1 MAGHHLSC
9 NTTTFKC
16 GKWCLPTCYN
26 NKICKWCKIIWCGCN
41 KTQYHYHIM
50 SLMPSCNNKAL
61 IFLLVRQHF
70 SARSI
75 FSLRSRSQVL
85 INIPPQFDEGQ
96 EKVILS
102 CCLSSH
108 VVTCYDA
115 KSGGL
120 RIEIDRRLLP
130 SIWCKWAFT
139 FVRPSLNPEN
149 VCQEQASQNRK
160 GTVYDQRTLLDL
172 SLTQNWFFTNILTNS
187 PS

>member
-1 MAGHHLSC
+1 M
-9 NTTTFKC
+9 
-16 GKWCLPTCYN
+16 
-26 NKICKWCKIIWCGCN
+26 CN
-41 KTQYHYHIM
+41 KTQYHYVFNAIM
-50 SLMPSCNNKAL
+50 LYNKAL

-149 VCQEQASQNRK
+149 VCQEQHLKIVK
-160 GTVYDQRTLLDL
+160 GFYPSRTVYDQRTLLDL
-172 SLTQNWFFTNILTNS
+172 NLKQNWFLDHHFTNF

>member
-1 MAGHHLSC
+1 ML
-9 NTTTFKC
+9 
-16 GKWCLPTCYN
+16 Y
-26 NKICKWCKIIWCGCN
+26 
-41 KTQYHYHIM
+41 
-50 SLMPSCNNKAL
+50 NKAL

-102 CCLSSH
+102 CSLSSH

-149 VCQEQASQNRK
+149 VCQVQHLKIVK
-160 GTVYDQRTLLDL
+160 GFFPTMLALFLIKEPYLIWT
-172 SLTQNWFFTNILTNS
+172 SYKIGFLTIFEFTNQILLSTLEIKVQDLQIMMLEKGKGNETL
-187 PS
+187 